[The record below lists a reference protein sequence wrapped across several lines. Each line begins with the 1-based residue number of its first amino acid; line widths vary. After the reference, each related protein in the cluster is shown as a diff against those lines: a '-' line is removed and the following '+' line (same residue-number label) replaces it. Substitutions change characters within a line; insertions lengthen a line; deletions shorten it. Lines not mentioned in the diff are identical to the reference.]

1 MKNKKA
7 AKIIKIIAASLAG
20 IIVLG
25 AAGIFVTFNFV
36 IKPKS
41 KEIVKA
47 VDEIIRDEDIK
58 KAIEPYLSQ
67 SQLDDIIKSADGSK
81 TVSEYNAENGKT
93 DRGKEQDGSGNNTAS
108 NKDEKP
114 DGKKSD
120 NSAAVN
126 NSGSNKTTSS
136 GKGTGNSNTE
146 KPKKKRS
153 QYGSQYDY
161 VKDNIPSSDFSR
173 GMALVSR
180 VDMGYV
186 SGLMAG
192 GLTPEEKSELKAY
205 LTSRF
210 SGSEIAEG
218 LALYSKYS
226 YLLR

>member
-25 AAGIFVTFNFV
+25 AAGIFATFNFV

-41 KEIVKA
+41 KEIIKA

-67 SQLDDIIKSADGSK
+67 SQLDDMVKNADGSK

-93 DRGKEQDGSGNNTAS
+93 DRGKEQDGSGNNIAS

-136 GKGTGNSNTE
+136 GKGNSNTE

-161 VKDNIPSSDFSR
+161 AKDNIPSSDFSR